1 MSRAT
6 DLFLCDEAG
15 LLEDANVF
23 HDRGQGHAIGLGKL
37 GDGGFAEHQ
46 GGKNGAAGR
55 VGESTEGRIEP
66 LVILNH
72 TV

>member
-6 DLFLCDEAG
+6 DFFLCDEAG
-15 LLEDANVF
+15 LLEDAKVF

-37 GDGGFAEHQ
+37 ADGGFAEHQ
-46 GGKNGAAGR
+46 GGQNGAACG
-55 VGESTEGRIEP
+55 VGESAEGRIEP

-72 TV
+72 MV